1 MFETGVLTRPSTALP
16 AVEDRTARLRCVSR
30 DATVAGPLRST
41 APQASPSQASARQ
54 APTRRAPASRTRD
67 LRVFEAQDFEAQ
79 DSEVQ
84 SPEAQAALPL
94 RAALLPAHWGEPEEA
109 CERIAAMAPGG
120 ALAAVI
126 EALLSPLLVP
136 AATSA
141 EPADPHTPEDSADSV
156 GFAGSRNGGGVD
168 PATGLLSGIGAAS
181 SEDLTAGLA
190 VSPEAGIAQQAA
202 GLAVLP
208 SDMIQGS
215 GLLALGADGLS
226 ELVAACHRLGSWAT
240 WAESMAAACLAQSPE
255 FRTGPAPWGPQGAA
269 PRFVTPEEN
278 RFTTSS
284 EIACRL
290 GISRT
295 RAGQILERGEA
306 LMTPELGPTE
316 ALHRSGLLDGAKAA
330 LVVGRLDGA
339 ASHTALAVQEEVLP
353 RAPRRTH
360 AQLARDLDRALVAHD
375 PEGASQRRQRH
386 VRGRHVSRPR
396 PAGEGVW
403 RMSLLMPTMD
413 AFLLDATLDAIAAS
427 ARATG
432 DDRTPAQL
440 RADALTAM
448 TLATLRTSQNAAC
461 APEGLGMAADAPRDG
476 AARPVP
482 GGDGY
487 PMPDGVPLEG
497 LLVSLSGLMSST
509 SPWWMPSGEPALHLP
524 PGLQVRVDVTVPLD
538 HLLPEADTDPG
549 THPGT
554 AADAEADTSRRA
566 PAVTAATAAAPTA
579 GPVAEVVIGSRR
591 SPVPA
596 RVARALAA
604 GGTWRR
610 LVTDPLTGA
619 VLDVGRRRYR
629 PAQDLAE
636 RVRLRDQSCTHP
648 GCEVPARRC
657 DLDHITLWSA
667 GGVTSMDNLTV
678 LCEAHHRL
686 KHTPGWSLTRTPEG
700 ALTWRT
706 PTGARYRRQADGTIH
721 LLPRR
726 LGPHSHQHQGAAVPA
741 TLSQEIT
748 APLLERLERGL
759 ASTHPA
765 QTPITPAGRIM
776 SSSAAGH
783 GTGPRSS
790 TPEGEPPAGLT
801 TMRALAAAD
810 AALEIRGPV
819 EDFQGVQAPAQGG
832 QCAAGA
838 ALETRGPGPGQR
850 AGAFEVTDY
859 PRAAHLLGLA
869 PLLDAVPPF

>member
-1 MFETGVLTRPSTALP
+1 M
-16 AVEDRTARLRCVSR
+16 
-30 DATVAGPLRST
+30 
-41 APQASPSQASARQ
+41 
-54 APTRRAPASRTRD
+54 
-67 LRVFEAQDFEAQ
+67 
-79 DSEVQ
+79 
-84 SPEAQAALPL
+84 PL

-136 AATSA
+136 AVTSA

-156 GFAGSRNGGGVD
+156 GSAGSRNGGVVD

-461 APEGLGMAADAPRDG
+461 APGGPEPQARPPRPEKATQPEKAAQPRKAEPPGLPEQPEQPEPLGRSDPPGGAPPPGRAARPQVLAHSGKPEQPESPEPTGAPEGLGMAADAPRDG

-566 PAVTAATAAAPTA
+566 PAGTAATAAAPTA

-619 VLDVGRRRYR
+619 VLDAGRRRYR

-657 DLDHITLWSA
+657 DLDHITPWSA

-741 TLSQEIT
+741 MLSQEIT
-748 APLLERLERGL
+748 APLLERLEQGL

-765 QTPITPAGRIM
+765 QTPTAPAGRIM
-776 SSSAAGH
+776 SSSTAGH

-801 TMRALAAAD
+801 TMRALAAA
-810 AALEIRGPV
+810 
-819 EDFQGVQAPAQGG
+819 
-832 QCAAGA
+832 GA

-850 AGAFEVTDY
+850 AGAFEATDY

>member
-1 MFETGVLTRPSTALP
+1 
-16 AVEDRTARLRCVSR
+16 
-30 DATVAGPLRST
+30 
-41 APQASPSQASARQ
+41 
-54 APTRRAPASRTRD
+54 
-67 LRVFEAQDFEAQ
+67 
-79 DSEVQ
+79 
-84 SPEAQAALPL
+84 
-94 RAALLPAHWGEPEEA
+94 
-109 CERIAAMAPGG
+109 MAPGG

-156 GFAGSRNGGGVD
+156 GSAGSRNGGVVD
-168 PATGLLSGIGAAS
+168 PATDLLSGIGAAS

-316 ALHRSGLLDGAKAA
+316 ALHRSGLLDGTKAA

-375 PEGASQRRQRH
+375 PEGTSQRRQRH

-461 APEGLGMAADAPRDG
+461 APEDLGMAADAPRDG

-538 HLLPEADTDPG
+538 HLLPGADADPG
-549 THPGT
+549 THPGAGTTADPT
-554 AADAEADTSRRA
+554 AASGTPSS
-566 PAVTAATAAAPTA
+566 TAATAAAPTA

-657 DLDHITLWSA
+657 DLDHITPWSA

-776 SSSAAGH
+776 SSSAVGH

-790 TPEGEPPAGLT
+790 TPEGGPPAGLT
-801 TMRALAAAD
+801 TMRALA
-810 AALEIRGPV
+810 
-819 EDFQGVQAPAQGG
+819 
-832 QCAAGA
+832 AAGA

-850 AGAFEVTDY
+850 AGAFEATDY